1 MNNSQPGILKPIPI
15 SARYLL
21 FSIEDQHSI
30 PEALSR
36 LSLLADGD
44 DVVIGIG
51 HSLISCLGA
60 EIDGMRALPS
70 FVSCGIE
77 IPATHGALW
86 CWLRGSDRG
95 DLIHK
100 EREITKAVAPAL
112 VIENIVDAFKHGN
125 GLDLSGY
132 EDGTENPKADD
143 AIACAL
149 VSSKEKGIGGSSF
162 VAVQQW
168 VHDLNTF
175 DDMEPI
181 EQDHTIGRRK
191 SDNEELDDAPASAH
205 VKRTAQEDFSPEAF
219 VVRRSM
225 PWANEAGE
233 GLNFVAFGESFDAFE
248 AQLNRMTGRDDQIVD
263 ALFRF
268 TRPITGGYFWCPP
281 VAEGKLDLTAL
292 KLGK

>member
-1 MNNSQPGILKPIPI
+1 MNNSQPGILKPIPV

-21 FSIEDQHSI
+21 FSIEDQSSI
-30 PEALSR
+30 REALGR
-36 LSLLADGD
+36 LATLADGHN
-44 DVVIGIG
+44 VVVGLG
-51 HSLISCLGA
+51 HSLLSHL
-60 EIDGMRALPS
+60 ETKIDGMRAFPS

-77 IPATHGALW
+77 IPATHGAIW
-86 CWLRGSDRG
+86 CWLRGDDRG

-100 EREITKAVAPAL
+100 EREITQALSPAF
-112 VIENIVDAFKHGN
+112 VIDNIVDAFKYKE

-132 EDGTENPKADD
+132 EDGTENPEGDD
-143 AIACAL
+143 AVACAL
-149 VSSKEKGIGGSSF
+149 VSSNQKGMDGSSF

-168 VHDLNTF
+168 VHDLNKF

-205 VKRTAQEDFSPEAF
+205 VKRTAQEDFDPEAF
-219 VVRRSM
+219 VIRRSM

-281 VAEGKLDLTAL
+281 VVDGKLDLSVL
-292 KLGK
+292 KLA